1 MYFHPDRHSAFQLEA
16 VTKEGIMGKKLY
28 SICSVTMLFPD
39 VFVFCLLGV
48 PRKILIQFSVFLAG
62 DGGEISCL
70 MDASS
75 DV

>member
-1 MYFHPDRHSAFQLEA
+1 MPFKLEA
-16 VTKEGIMGKKLY
+16 VTKEGIMGKNFIY
-28 SICSVTMLFPD
+28 SLTMFSPD
-39 VFVFCLLGV
+39 VFVSYLLGV
-48 PRKILIQFSVFLAG
+48 PRKILTQFSVFLVG